1 MDRIGGPPGQSSYS
15 PMIVPVGGANQILH
29 SGSKET
35 CVAGNGV
42 TGVYPPPGV
51 RSVSREAS

>member
-15 PMIVPVGGANQILH
+15 PMIGPVGGANQILH

-35 CVAGNGV
+35 CVAGSGV
-42 TGVYPPPGV
+42 GAVHPPPGMHP
-51 RSVSREAS
+51 VSREAP